1 MVESTVSEFTAALAL
16 VNISFNEIGAEGGV
30 ALVEALKTSNIKFL
44 GIGKQYT
51 TTDGSLITR
60 SRVQT
65 GVNLFLAGRGGEIVD
80 FGSNPDNV
88 KLKWHDDGS
97 TSGWTDIKTMDGA
110 PLNLPLQSNFDGES
124 LDLSQQQ
131 LDPGYAMI
139 LAWWLTTPFLSLIH
153 I

>member
-1 MVESTVSEFTAALAL
+1 M
-16 VNISFNEIGAEGGV
+16 NISFNKIGAEGGT

-51 TTDGSLITR
+51 TADGLLITR

-65 GVNLFLAGRGGEIVD
+65 GVNLFLAGRGGEIVN
-80 FGSNPDNV
+80 FGSNPDLI

-97 TSGWTDIKTMDGA
+97 TSDWTDIKTMDGA

-139 LAWWLTTPFLSLIH
+139 LAWWLTTPFTAAIASLKISGALTPFTS
-153 I
+153 